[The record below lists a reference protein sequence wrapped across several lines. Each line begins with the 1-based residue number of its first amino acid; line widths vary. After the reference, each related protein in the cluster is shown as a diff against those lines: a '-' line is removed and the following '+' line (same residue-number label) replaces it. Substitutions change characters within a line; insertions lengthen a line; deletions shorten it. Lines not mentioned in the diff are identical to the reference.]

1 MVTHAAAQARRV
13 SCSRR
18 VRLDDIVAGGGNGC
32 TCEGPHRPRR
42 RIVITGGP
50 GAGKTAVLELARQIL
65 CRHVAILPEAAGIV
79 FGGGFPREASEA
91 GARAAQRAI
100 FHVQRELETLADVGS
115 PAIVL
120 CDRGTVD
127 GTVYWRGAGDL
138 CSNVGTTLQSELARY
153 DLVMHLRSPGRTRGY
168 NHVNPLRIE
177 SAEMAREIDARILD
191 AWASH
196 PRRIVVDAHRKFID
210 KAEHVL
216 DAIRAELPPCCAARP
231 FDGSAREVYG
241 PAGEE

>member
-1 MVTHAAAQARRV
+1 MNQIISGIT
-13 SCSRR
+13 
-18 VRLDDIVAGGGNGC
+18 NGC
-32 TCEGPHRPRR
+32 SCDGAHPARR

-50 GAGKTAVLELARQIL
+50 GAGKTAVLELARQVL
-65 CRHVAILPEAAGIV
+65 CPHVAILPEAAGIV
-79 FGGGFPREASEA
+79 FGGGFPRETSEA

-100 FHVQRELETLADVGS
+100 FRVQRELETLADAAS

-138 CSNVGTTLQSELARY
+138 CTDVGTTLQAELARY
-153 DLVMHLRSPGRTRGY
+153 DLVIHLRSPGRTRGY
-168 NHVNPLRIE
+168 NRVNPLRIE
-177 SAEMAREIDARILD
+177 SAEMAREIDARIFD
-191 AWASH
+191 VWRSH

-231 FDGSAREVYG
+231 LDEGAREAYG
-241 PAGEE
+241 PAGSV

>member
-1 MVTHAAAQARRV
+1 V
-13 SCSRR
+13 SPILVGTS
-18 VRLDDIVAGGGNGC
+18 NGC
-32 TCEGPHRPRR
+32 TCNGPHQARR

-50 GAGKTAVLELARQIL
+50 GAGKSAVLELARQVL
-65 CRHVAILPEAAGIV
+65 CQHVAILPEAASIV
-79 FGGGFPREASEA
+79 FGGGFPRETSEA
-91 GARAAQRAI
+91 GSRAVQRAI
-100 FHVQRELETLADVGS
+100 FHVQRELETLADVAA

-138 CSNVGTTLQSELARY
+138 CADVGTTLQAEMARY
-153 DLVMHLRSPGRTRGY
+153 DLVIHLRSPGRTRGY

-177 SAEMAREIDARILD
+177 TAEVARELDARILD
-191 AWASH
+191 AWHLH

-216 DAIRAELPPCCAARP
+216 DAIRAELPSCCAARP
-231 FDGSAREVYG
+231 VDGGA
-241 PAGEE
+241 